1 MRRGRRC
8 FGEAPNWAVRGVC
21 RREWA
26 TMSIANPIVLVVE
39 DEWLLRLVAVEL
51 VEDAGFQA
59 LSAASADEALSILE
73 TRGDVWLLFTD
84 VQMPGSMD
92 GLSLAHAVRDR
103 WPPVELIVTS
113 GQRHIRAEDLPDRG
127 RFIAKP
133 YDREMLSQAFQEL
146 AEMGQG

>member
-8 FGEAPNWAVRGVC
+8 FGETPQLAVRGVC

-26 TMSIANPIVLVVE
+26 TMSIANPVVLVVE

-127 RFIAKP
+127 RFFAKP
-133 YDREMLSQAFQEL
+133 YDREMLSRAFQEM

>member
-1 MRRGRRC
+1 
-8 FGEAPNWAVRGVC
+8 
-21 RREWA
+21 
-26 TMSIANPIVLVVE
+26 MSIANPVVLVVE

-92 GLSLAHAVRDR
+92 GLSLAHAVRER

-133 YDREMLSQAFQEL
+133 YDREMLETGFFWNKEL
-146 AEMGQG
+146 RTAEAAQGYHAPRWALAVLVDASRA